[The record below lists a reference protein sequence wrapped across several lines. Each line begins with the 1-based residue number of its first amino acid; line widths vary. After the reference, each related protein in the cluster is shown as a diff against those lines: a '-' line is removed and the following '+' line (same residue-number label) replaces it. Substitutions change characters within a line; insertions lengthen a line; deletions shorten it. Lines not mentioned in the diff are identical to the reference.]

1 MKTLVVSE
9 NLEKRFLVNTEN
21 TGRFI
26 VISKR
31 TGRKYYVETIGDP
44 HIQWG
49 SVDVST
55 GTMNTKKGW
64 KRYRG
69 SIDEEESLINDK
81 EFDKV
86 HSLNA
91 GESPLKYIDELDA
104 KYENCEDK
112 GD

>member
-1 MKTLVVSE
+1 MK
-9 NLEKRFLVNTEN
+9 NLEHRFLVNTEN

-31 TGRKYYVETIGDP
+31 TGRKYFVEAVGDP

-49 SVDVST
+49 SVDVAS

-64 KRYRG
+64 KRFRG
-69 SIDEEESLINDK
+69 SIDEMDSLVTQDN
-81 EFDKV
+81 FDKV
-86 HSLNA
+86 HSLSA

-104 KYENCEDK
+104 KYETIETVE
-112 GD
+112 G

>member
-1 MKTLVVSE
+1 MQT
-9 NLEKRFLVNTEN
+9 LEKRFLVNTEN

-31 TGRKYYVETIGDP
+31 TGHKYYVEPIGDP

-55 GTMNTKKGW
+55 GDMNVKKGW
-64 KRYRG
+64 KRFRG
-69 SIDEEESLINDK
+69 SINEEDSLID
-81 EFDKV
+81 ECESDFEKV
-86 HSLNA
+86 HSLKA

-104 KYENCEDK
+104 KYESI
-112 GD
+112 

>member
-1 MKTLVVSE
+1 MK

-31 TGRKYYVETIGDP
+31 TGHRYFVEAIGDP

-55 GTMNTKKGW
+55 GNMNVKKGW
-64 KRYRG
+64 KRFRG
-69 SIDEEESLINDK
+69 SIDADESLITK
-81 EFDKV
+81 EDFEKI
-86 HSLNA
+86 HNLKA
-91 GESPLKYIDELDA
+91 GDSPLVYIDKLDE
-104 KYENCEDK
+104 KYPTV
-112 GD
+112 